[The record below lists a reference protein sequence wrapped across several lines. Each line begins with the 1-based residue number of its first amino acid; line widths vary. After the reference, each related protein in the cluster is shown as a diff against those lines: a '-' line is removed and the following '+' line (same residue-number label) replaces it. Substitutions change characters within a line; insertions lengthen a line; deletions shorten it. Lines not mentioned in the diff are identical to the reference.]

1 MKSNDVVTALD
12 VAGQIADIARTAK
25 SGSLIEYTRAT
36 RVEPS
41 VLLDLRAAQLPYI
54 EDVLNNGLNM
64 FAGYYLQA
72 VSIAV
77 NVGSVNVIKTL
88 DKLNPNRDPLSSLS
102 LRSMESY
109 KHGLPFP
116 GQPSLE
122 AFGDNVRDTHD
133 EIYGEKGNEGISTRD
148 AMKQFN
154 ESTNLSV
161 GKLIDVNIESE
172 GQKATIPVS
181 LRLRVSTIRPDIM
194 THTLSLDSKQV
205 GKKERFHQWRSG
217 QIEFWNDLVLAQD
230 LIKKHRKNLMNDES
244 GYYKTRTTSK
254 RRNTL
259 SALVSGEISVATA
272 SSIFVLTTET
282 AKELERQIRG
292 RLKDFKV
299 REKLFSETYAMMMFI
314 VDPDWEQVTIYHHS
328 IDEPTEASIREIQRS
343 NKSKGGTDI
352 AEILN
357 AFRQSK
363 SPTI

>member
-1 MKSNDVVTALD
+1 MNTTDVVTALD

-72 VSIAV
+72 VSVAV

-88 DKLNPNRDPLSSLS
+88 DKLNPNRDPMSSLS
-102 LRSMESY
+102 MRSMESY

-122 AFGDNVRDTHD
+122 AFGDNIKDSHD
-133 EIYGEKGNEGISTRD
+133 EIYGPGGSEGVSTRD

-154 ESTNLSV
+154 ESANLSV

-181 LRLRVSTIRPDIM
+181 VRLRVSTIRPDIM
-194 THTLSLDSKQV
+194 THTLSLDSKKV
-205 GKKERFHQWRSG
+205 SKKERFHQWRSG

-244 GYYKTRTTSK
+244 GYYRARTASK

-292 RLKDFKV
+292 RLKDFKT
-299 REKLFSETYAMMMFI
+299 REKLFEETYAMMMFV

-328 IDEPTEASIREIQRS
+328 IDEPTEVSIREIQRS
-343 NKSKGGTDI
+343 NKSKGGPDI

>member
-1 MKSNDVVTALD
+1 MNTNDVVTALD
-12 VAGQIADIARTAK
+12 VAGQIADIARNAR

-41 VLLDLRAAQLPYI
+41 VLLDMRCAQLPYI

-72 VSIAV
+72 VSLAV

-88 DKLNPNRDPLSSLS
+88 DKLNPNRDPLSSMS
-102 LRSMESY
+102 LQSMESF

-122 AFGDNVRDTHD
+122 AFGDSIKGAHEEV
-133 EIYGEKGNEGISTRD
+133 YGKGGNEGVSTRD

-154 ESTNLSV
+154 ESSNLSV

-172 GQKATIPVS
+172 GQKASIPVS
-181 LRLRVSTIRPDIM
+181 VRLRVSTIRPDIM
-194 THTLSLDSKQV
+194 THTLALDSKKV
-205 GKKERFHQWRSG
+205 SRKERFHQWRSG

-230 LIKKHRKNLMNDES
+230 LIQKHRKNLMNDES
-244 GYYKTRTTSK
+244 GYYKTRTSSK

-272 SSIFVLTTET
+272 SSIFVLTKET
-282 AKELERQIRG
+282 AKELEREIRG

-299 REKLFSETYAMMMFI
+299 REKLFEETYAMMMFI
-314 VDPDWEQVTIYHHS
+314 VDPDWEQITVYHRS
-328 IDEPTEASIREIQRS
+328 ISEPTEASIREIQRS
-343 NKSKGGTDI
+343 NKSKGGPDI

>member
-1 MKSNDVVTALD
+1 MNTNGVVTALD
-12 VAGQIADIARTAK
+12 VAGQIADIARSTG
-25 SGSLIEYTRAT
+25 SGSLVEYTRAT

-41 VLLDLRAAQLPYI
+41 VLLDFRASQLPYI

-72 VSIAV
+72 VSLAV

-88 DKLNPNRDPLSSLS
+88 DKLNPNRDPMSSLS
-102 LRSMESY
+102 LRSMESF

-116 GQPSLE
+116 GQPSME
-122 AFGDNVRDTHD
+122 AFNDREVS
-133 EIYGEKGNEGISTRD
+133 EGVSTRD

-154 ESTNLSV
+154 ESSNLSV

-172 GQKATIPVS
+172 GQKATIPISV
-181 LRLRVSTIRPDIM
+181 RLRVSTIRPDVM
-194 THTLSLDSKQV
+194 THTLSLDSKKV

-230 LIKKHRKNLMNDES
+230 LIQKHRKNLMNDES
-244 GYYKTRTTSK
+244 GYYRARTTSK

-282 AKELERQIRG
+282 AKELEREVRG

-299 REKLFSETYAMMMFI
+299 RQKLFEETYAMMMFI
-314 VDPDWEQVTIYHHS
+314 VDPDWEQVTVYHHS
-328 IDEPTEASIREIQRS
+328 IDEPTEVSIREIQRS
-343 NKSKGGTDI
+343 NKSKGGPDI